1 MSQLLT
7 PTEIET
13 ENPTVKEDP
22 QTGPTRWVEYLTLA
36 GVLALSATGIFYVVY
51 PDFIPE
57 TAADHVT
64 VAEDKVIVT
73 ANRPASVSTPTASN
87 KTYKPM
93 FVVKG
98 ERQIIKSLEFKILG
112 NPVRDPLSLDMGNG
126 ETLLVT
132 NNQINYQYEVPGTYK
147 VRLYQNEGERSNVL
161 YETELIIE

>member
-1 MSQLLT
+1 MSHLST

-13 ENPTVKEDP
+13 ETPVVLEDSRK
-22 QTGPTRWVEYLTLA
+22 GPSKWVEYLTLL
-36 GVLALSATGIFYVVY
+36 GVLALTVTGIFYVVY

-64 VAEDKVIVT
+64 VAADKVIVT
-73 ANRPASVSTPTASN
+73 ANRPASVSAPTVNN
-87 KTYKPM
+87 KPYKPM

-98 ERQIIKSLEFKILG
+98 DRKIIKTLEFKILG

-126 ETLLVT
+126 ETLMVT
-132 NNQINYQYEVPGTYK
+132 NNQLNYIYETPGTYK
-147 VRLYQNEGERSNVL
+147 VKLFQNEGDRINVL